1 VARREQNPAVRLVLA
16 DDVGDGGRRQ
26 DRVLP
31 DYEFCDAVR
40 GSDLEDRLDGLWGE
54 VAAVSTNDQRRPLG
68 LDRVEDGLDEV
79 FGVVLG
85 DGEYAAGK
93 TRAGSLHLLLEHFD
107 PARRVN

>member
-1 VARREQNPAVRLVLA
+1 V
-16 DDVGDGGRRQ
+16 
-26 DRVLP
+26 
-31 DYEFCDAVR
+31 
-40 GSDLEDRLDGLWGE
+40 
-54 VAAVSTNDQRRPLG
+54 G

-85 DGEYAAGK
+85 DGEYAAVK